1 MAVEVSSKV
10 KPLSGNSFA
19 IADAMDIEMPDGSRL
34 SDLDV
39 SGILAQGI
47 SEHNK
52 DTTAHDDIR
61 QFLSQLN
68 IKINNFLDASQEDL
82 DQLSEIIAY
91 IQNNKSLIEGITNGK
106 VNVDDITDN
115 LESEE
120 KKKPL
125 SANQGRVLAELL
137 GETVKIISQELTNE
151 QKEIARNNIG
161 AMSSDAS
168 VLPEVGNTEENLLF
182 SSGGEWIPIS
192 ASRFARNS
200 LDLTN
205 LKVSPSTV
213 EVGTQVDSV
222 TVSWTTNFPTNSAT
236 VNGKVIYEDRK
247 GAGNHS
253 HLDNNDEA
261 GFKLTSKGNQS
272 WKVKV
277 NGDYNE
283 SDEGTVSLSFIY
295 KVYYGALDADGEI
308 NEEAI
313 KTMSSKLMS
322 NTNGDYSISPG
333 TNQKMALAAPSSY
346 SQIKNVII
354 NNNTYTWDKV
364 GKDIPVESNGIVTNY
379 NVWMNGKITTAPC
392 TITVKV

>member
-34 SDLDV
+34 SELDV
-39 SGILAQGI
+39 SGISAQGI

-68 IKINNFLDASQEDL
+68 VKLNNFLDASQEDL
-82 DQLSEIIAY
+82 DQLSEIITY
-91 IQNNKSLIEGITNGK
+91 IQNNKDLIDGITTGK
-106 VNVDDITDN
+106 VNVKDIIDN

-120 KKKPL
+120 KEKPL

-192 ASRFARNS
+192 ASRFTRKTLGIS
-200 LDLTN
+200 GFQV
-205 LKVSPSTV
+205 KPSSA
-213 EVGTQVDSV
+213 EVGNKIDSV
-222 TVSWTTNFPTNSAT
+222 VISWSTNFPTNSSEL
-236 VNGKVIYEDRK
+236 NGETIFGEKTELNLQYI
-247 GAGNHS
+247 
-253 HLDNNDEA
+253 DNNNEEGYLLNEKGSFKWNLKVTGDFNESSTASGNLNFYYGVFTGSLDANGVIDEA
-261 GFKLTSKGNQS
+261 AIESMSKSVRGSINGN
-272 WKVKV
+272 
-277 NGDYNE
+277 YN
-283 SDEGTVSLSFIY
+283 I
-295 KVYYGALDADGEI
+295 A
-308 NEEAI
+308 
-313 KTMSSKLMS
+313 
-322 NTNGDYSISPG
+322 PG
-333 TNQKMALAAPSSY
+333 VNQKMALAAPTSY
-346 SQIKNVII
+346 SPLKQVKIDG
-354 NNNTYTWDKV
+354 NTYTWPKV
-364 GKDIPVESNGIVTNY
+364 ATNIPVTNEYGVTTNY
-379 NVWMNGKITTAPC
+379 DVWMNEQITTVPC
-392 TITVKV
+392 TITAVV

>member
-34 SDLDV
+34 SELDIA
-39 SGILAQGI
+39 GT
-47 SEHNK
+47 SEKLLEGHNK
-52 DTTAHDDIR
+52 NELSHADIR
-61 QFLSQLN
+61 ESLKNLNDKITRFLGTP
-68 IKINNFLDASQEDL
+68 QEDL
-82 DQLSEIIAY
+82 DELSEILGLIAD
-91 IQNNKSLIEGITNGK
+91 NKDLISGITTNK
-106 VNVDDITDN
+106 INYTDIVDN
-115 LESEE
+115 LESED
-120 KKKPL
+120 KNKVL
-125 SANQGRVLAELL
+125 SAKQGKELATQLDGTL
-137 GETVKIISQELTNE
+137 KLTEQNLSDT
-151 QKEIARNNIG
+151 QKEIVRANIG
-161 AMSSDAS
+161 AMSDSAQL
-168 VLPEVGNTEENLLF
+168 LPEVGKTEENLLF

-213 EVGTQVDSV
+213 EVGTQVDSA
-222 TVSWTTNFPTNSAT
+222 TISWTTNFPTNSAII
-236 VNGKVIYEDRK
+236 NGKVIYEDRK
-247 GAGNHS
+247 GAGNYS
-253 HLDNNDEA
+253 HLDDNDEA

-272 WKVKV
+272 WKVKI
-277 NGDYNE
+277 NGDFNE
-283 SDEGTVSLSFIY
+283 SDEGTVNLSFVH

>member
-1 MAVEVSSKV
+1 MAVEVSSV
-10 KPLSGNSFA
+10 IKPLSGNNFA
-19 IADAMDIEMPDGSRL
+19 IVEAMDVEMPDGSRL
-34 SDLDV
+34 SELDIA
-39 SGILAQGI
+39 GT
-47 SEHNK
+47 SEELLKGHNENK
-52 DTTAHDDIR
+52 LSHADIR
-61 QFLSQLN
+61 ESLKNLNDKITRFLGTP
-68 IKINNFLDASQEDL
+68 QEDL
-82 DQLSEIIAY
+82 DELSEILGLIAD
-91 IQNNKSLIEGITNGK
+91 NKDLISGITTNK
-106 VNVDDITDN
+106 INYTDIVDN
-115 LESEE
+115 LESED
-120 KKKPL
+120 KNKVL
-125 SANQGRVLAELL
+125 SAKQGKELAAQLDGTL
-137 GETVKIISQELTNE
+137 KLTEQNLSDT
-151 QKEIARNNIG
+151 QKEIVRANIG
-161 AMSSDAS
+161 AMSDSAQL
-168 VLPEVGNTEENLLF
+168 LPEVGKTEENLLF

-205 LKVSPSTV
+205 LKVNPSTV

-222 TVSWTTNFPTNSAT
+222 TISWTTNFPTNSAT

-247 GAGNHS
+247 GAGNYS
-253 HLDNNDEA
+253 HLDNNDEE

-283 SDEGTVSLSFIY
+283 SDEGTISLSFIY

-333 TNQKMALAAPSSY
+333 ANQKMALAAPSSY

-364 GKDIPVESNGIVTNY
+364 GENIPVTSNGIVTNY

>member
-34 SDLDV
+34 SELDIA
-39 SGILAQGI
+39 GT
-47 SEHNK
+47 SEKLLEGHNK
-52 DTTAHDDIR
+52 NELSHADIR
-61 QFLSQLN
+61 ESLKNLNDKITRFLGTP
-68 IKINNFLDASQEDL
+68 QEDL
-82 DQLSEIIAY
+82 DELSEILGLIAD
-91 IQNNKSLIEGITNGK
+91 NKDLISGITTNK
-106 VNVDDITDN
+106 INYTDIVDN
-115 LESEE
+115 LESED
-120 KKKPL
+120 KNKVL
-125 SANQGRVLAELL
+125 SAKQGKELATQLDGTL
-137 GETVKIISQELTNE
+137 KLTEQNLSDT
-151 QKEIARNNIG
+151 QKEIVRANIG
-161 AMSSDAS
+161 AMSDSAQL
-168 VLPEVGNTEENLLF
+168 LPEVGKTEENLLF

-213 EVGTQVDSV
+213 EVGTQVDSA
-222 TVSWTTNFPTNSAT
+222 TISWTTNFPTNSAT

-247 GAGNHS
+247 SAGNHS
-253 HLDNNDEA
+253 YLDDNNEA

-333 TNQKMALAAPSSY
+333 VNQKMALAAPSSY